1 MKYDWKKQEK
11 EWYGANQKPRMIHMR
26 KCCVLTLKGKGNSN
40 DDAIFIKVNALFS
53 VAYAI

>member
-1 MKYDWKKQEK
+1 MKYDRKKQEK
-11 EWYGANQKPRMIHMR
+11 EWYGTNQKPRMIHMR